1 MLEKMVE
8 EVTKIKLTHEKE
20 DWLIWLHDNKGD
32 FLVKR
37 MSDLLMEKGVEDLSF
52 GFDKI
57 WKMKVPPRVRS
68 FSLDAGIRKT
78 SHNKV

>member
-8 EVTKIKLTHEKE
+8 E
-20 DWLIWLHDNKGD
+20 
-32 FLVKR
+32 R
-37 MSDLLMEKGVEDLSF
+37 MLDLLMEKGVEDLSF
-52 GFDKI
+52 DFDKI

-78 SHNKV
+78 AHNRVFGKAGHSLPANEEGMSMVP